1 MCCNCSTARRI
12 GEPLVFGPGEV
23 TMLLYRT
30 SEQNVQL
37 TACPLAVEVEKKSP
51 VCSVCAG
58 VWLDLVRGG
67 LVRSHTQ
74 RCLIVSKPATR

>member
-1 MCCNCSTARRI
+1 M
-12 GEPLVFGPGEV
+12 FGPGEV

-37 TACPLAVEVEKKSP
+37 TACSLAVEVEKKSP
-51 VCSVCAG
+51 VAVLVFD

-67 LVRSHTQ
+67 LVRSHTH
-74 RCLIVSKPATR
+74 VA